1 MIEVKRQ
8 KHKEKKAEHVDKGFF
23 ASLFARMFDQDVN
36 QAGPVAASFK
46 LDIRETEKEYL
57 VEADLPGFEKKDI
70 KVSYEDNYL
79 TISATR
85 NENKEDDKDYICRE
99 SSVGEVWRQFY
110 VENVDEEEIEARFV
124 NGVLKLV
131 LPKRESTVEL
141 GKKIKV
147 K

>member
-1 MIEVKRQ
+1 M
-8 KHKEKKAEHVDKGFF
+8 
-23 ASLFARMFDQDVN
+23 
-36 QAGPVAASFK
+36 
-46 LDIRETEKEYL
+46 
-57 VEADLPGFEKKDI
+57 
-70 KVSYEDNYL
+70 

-99 SSVGEVWRQFY
+99 RSVGEVWRQFY

>member
-8 KHKEKKAEHVDKGFF
+8 KHTEKKPQHVDKGFF
-23 ASLFARMFDQDVN
+23 ASLFDRMFDQDVN
-36 QAGPVAASFK
+36 QTGPVGASFK
-46 LDIRETEKEYL
+46 LDIRENDKEYL

-70 KVSYEDNYL
+70 KASYEDNYL
-79 TISATR
+79 TITAKR
-85 NENKEDDKDYICRE
+85 DENKEDDKDYICRE
-99 SSVGEVWRQFY
+99 RSVGEVWRQFY

-131 LPKRESTVEL
+131 LPKRESTADL